1 MIIHFKKEAKTSSHT
16 GCVLK
21 KDNDLSK
28 YDILLI
34 LDFITLGKIETKSMM
49 NSYDFKIQA
58 TTICRPSS
66 LNSKNKNFLKLDSGA
81 RENDQGCLYSPVLKK
96 NR

>member
-1 MIIHFKKEAKTSSHT
+1 
-16 GCVLK
+16 
-21 KDNDLSK
+21 
-28 YDILLI
+28 
-34 LDFITLGKIETKSMM
+34 MM

-96 NR
+96 TAEFKG

>member
-1 MIIHFKKEAKTSSHT
+1 
-16 GCVLK
+16 
-21 KDNDLSK
+21 
-28 YDILLI
+28 
-34 LDFITLGKIETKSMM
+34 MM

-96 NR
+96 PLNLNVNDTFIHG